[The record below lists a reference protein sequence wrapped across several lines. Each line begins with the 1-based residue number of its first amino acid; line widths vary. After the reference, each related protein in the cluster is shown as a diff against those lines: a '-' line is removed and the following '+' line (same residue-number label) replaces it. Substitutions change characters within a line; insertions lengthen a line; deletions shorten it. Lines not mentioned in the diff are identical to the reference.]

1 MAIQSATALNA
12 YLTSVSSGA
21 VDAGISSATSDE
33 GTVAQGS
40 PASVSRQEQAGSR
53 EPVTEPAQEE
63 TDETPATMHAALPAL
78 YGRNARSVAGG
89 MRAGSISMIA

>member
-21 VDAGISSATSDE
+21 IDAGISSASADE
-33 GTVAQGS
+33 RAVAQGS
-40 PASVSRQEQAGSR
+40 PASVSRPEQPASC
-53 EPVTEPAQEE
+53 EPVTEPAQVE
-63 TDETPATMHAALPAL
+63 TEETPATTHAALPAL

-89 MRAGSISMIA
+89 VRASSVSMTA

>member
-1 MAIQSATALNA
+1 LAIQSATALNA
-12 YLTSVSSGA
+12 YLTSVSPGA
-21 VDAGISSATSDE
+21 VDAGVSSATSDE

-53 EPVTEPAQEE
+53 EPATEPAQED
-63 TDETPATMHAALPAL
+63 TDETPATMQAALPAV

-89 MRAGSISMIA
+89 MRASSISMIA